1 MLIWQDLFFILA
13 VFWRKVKSGF
23 YHRSFPLFNKSND
36 LNNFDHLW
44 KIDENKPRSIQIQF
58 HMFYNNTVCNRFNK
72 GCKCKQQKTKNSVS
86 DFYAVSVMC
95 SFSLDPTSFV
105 LGSETGGV
113 FKCSFNHTPNS
124 RIVHSQFSF
133 SIYFSSFIQ
142 LTRSSRISIFI
153 RNRWF

>member
-1 MLIWQDLFFILA
+1 M
-13 VFWRKVKSGF
+13 
-23 YHRSFPLFNKSND
+23 
-36 LNNFDHLW
+36 
-44 KIDENKPRSIQIQF
+44 F
-58 HMFYNNTVCNRFNK
+58 HNNTVCNRFNK

-133 SIYFSSFIQ
+133 SICFSSVIQ
-142 LTRSSRISIFI
+142 LRRSSRILIFYQKSMILTKQTLVRMQVHSLFI
-153 RNRWF
+153 RCLFSSNFKLYFNERLSSMCFRRFLSF